1 MPFYLVQAQPKSG
14 KMDELRR
21 ALVRDKFSNM
31 RPFGKALTKGL
42 KGARIHENG
51 SAFWE
56 EEDYCI
62 PPLKQERAAVLDHY
76 FDDIRVA
83 RVNKGDGW
91 QYIEKLPKLFPE
103 FYAQ

>member
-1 MPFYLVQAQPKSG
+1 MPFYLVQAQPKSE

-21 ALVRDKFSNM
+21 ALAVDKFINM

-42 KGARIHENG
+42 KDARIHEDG
-51 SAFWE
+51 TAFWE

-83 RVNKGDGW
+83 RVKKGDGW
-91 QYIEKLPKLFPE
+91 KYIENLPGLFPE
-103 FYAQ
+103 FQDQ